1 MVTVRLAT
9 LQDTAAICAVHRS
22 DVPAWTRLTADGQ
35 VVSAEYDS
43 LSLYERWQ
51 HGGAWMSLETCAVH
65 LNRLLAGSG
74 FPLVACVNGQVVAE
88 AEVYE
93 SFEPPPFG
101 HNLEIGVIVTH
112 ADHRRRGYGTALVQ
126 YILQMARMMRC
137 ERLCVSD
144 ADAQGFYQKLGF
156 RHTLSGYGVRIPT
169 EAGRIVY
176 QAVELK
182 QRDADQVKGWH
193 MPFGRYR
200 GSRQEWDKL
209 FPQHWAAGIPELLN
223 RATVHLQMTLSGGQR
238 LIACF
243 SETDQTD
250 ARTGEMHL
258 ACWSER
264 PLTPLA
270 VAALRDWA
278 YRQGIPALLT
288 YVWETDAHLLPNA
301 ATQTDHSQ
309 TFYEHSLQ

>member
-9 LQDTAAICAVHRS
+9 LQDSAAICAVHCS

-35 VVSAEYDS
+35 IVTADYAS

-51 HGGAWMSLETCAVH
+51 HGGPWLSLETCAVH
-65 LNRLLAGSG
+65 LNRLLAGGG
-74 FPLVACVNGQVVAE
+74 FPLVACVDGQVVAE

-101 HNLEIGVIVTH
+101 HNLEIGVIATH
-112 ADHRRRGYGTALVQ
+112 ADHQRRGYGTALVQ

-169 EAGRIVY
+169 EAGRILY

-182 QRDADQVKGWH
+182 GREPEQVKGWH

-209 FPQHWAAGIPELLN
+209 FPQVWAAGLPELLS
-223 RATVHLQMTLSGGQR
+223 RAAVHLQMTLSGGQR
-238 LIACF
+238 AIVFL
-243 SETDQTD
+243 SEPDLPEAQPN
-250 ARTGEMHL
+250 EMHL

-264 PLTPLA
+264 PPTPLL

-278 YRQGIPALLT
+278 YRQSIPSLLT
-288 YVWETDAHLLPNA
+288 YIWETDAHLLPNS
-301 ATQTDHSQ
+301 ATQTEYSQ
-309 TFYEHSLQ
+309 TFYEYTLQ